1 MLTKKSEPQVDIEIQ
16 DKIGRVQFT
25 NVSSRQLAVL
35 YKLHQIQQ
43 LVKSTP
49 NDSKLGEEVRRLIV
63 GQ

>member
-25 NVSSRQLAVL
+25 NVSTRQLAVL

-49 NDSKLGEEVRRLIV
+49 NDSTLGEEVRRLIV

>member
-1 MLTKKSEPQVDIEIQ
+1 MQMKKSEPQVDIEIQ

-49 NDSKLGEEVRRLIV
+49 NDSKLGEEVRRLLV

>member
-49 NDSKLGEEVRRLIV
+49 NDSKLGEEVRRLLV

>member
-25 NVSSRQLAVL
+25 NVSSRQLALLHKL
-35 YKLHQIQQ
+35 YLVQQ

-49 NDSKLGEEVRRLIV
+49 NDSKLGEEVRKLLV

>member
-1 MLTKKSEPQVDIEIQ
+1 MQMKKSEPQVDIEIQ

-49 NDSKLGEEVRRLIV
+49 NDSKLGEEVRKLLV

>member
-25 NVSSRQLAVL
+25 NVSSRQLTLLHKL
-35 YKLHQIQQ
+35 YLVQQ

-49 NDSKLGEEVRRLIV
+49 NDSKLGEEDRKLIV

>member
-25 NVSSRQLAVL
+25 NVSSRQLALLHKL
-35 YKLHQIQQ
+35 YLVQQ
-43 LVKSTP
+43 LVKNTP
-49 NDSKLGEEVRRLIV
+49 NDSKLGEEVRKLLV

>member
-25 NVSSRQLAVL
+25 NVSSRQLALL
-35 YKLHQIQQ
+35 YKLYLVQQ

-49 NDSKLGEEVRRLIV
+49 NDSKLGEEVRRLLV

>member
-49 NDSKLGEEVRRLIV
+49 NDSKLGEEVRKLLV

>member
-49 NDSKLGEEVRRLIV
+49 NDSTLGEEVRRLLV

>member
-1 MLTKKSEPQVDIEIQ
+1 MLTKKSEPQVDIELQ
-16 DKIGRVQFT
+16 DNIGRVQFT

-49 NDSKLGEEVRRLIV
+49 NDSKLGEEVRRLLV

>member
-35 YKLHQIQQ
+35 YKLYQIQQ

-49 NDSKLGEEVRRLIV
+49 NDSKLGEEVRKLLV

>member
-35 YKLHQIQQ
+35 YKLYQIQQ

-49 NDSKLGEEVRRLIV
+49 NDSKLGEEVRRLLV